1 MGRRLLWSPEKGSGS
16 LPSVYTMPFQP
27 LLFLDTTSNQ
37 GSSLVLLLLLDP
49 SYYCFPSDPTK
60 IFPLSSSALKTD
72 FFCEI
77 WRVSVKKK
85 ALCKNIFVPASNLPL
100 PLSHLILCHLSP
112 VLYHPPPFPTSIHL
126 TLAPFFFQTGR
137 SHKIIV

>member
-27 LLFLDTTSNQ
+27 LLFLYTTSNQ
-37 GSSLVLLLLLDP
+37 GSSLLLLLLLDP
-49 SYYCFPSDPTK
+49 GYYCFPSDPSK
-60 IFPLSSSALKTD
+60 IFPPPSSILKID

-77 WRVSVKKK
+77 QRVSVKTGL
-85 ALCKNIFVPASNLPL
+85 AQNMSVPASNHPSWCNSLP
-100 PLSHLILCHLSP
+100 P
-112 VLYHPPPFPTSIHL
+112 VPYPTLHHTIFPTSVHL

-137 SHKIIV
+137 SLKTIA